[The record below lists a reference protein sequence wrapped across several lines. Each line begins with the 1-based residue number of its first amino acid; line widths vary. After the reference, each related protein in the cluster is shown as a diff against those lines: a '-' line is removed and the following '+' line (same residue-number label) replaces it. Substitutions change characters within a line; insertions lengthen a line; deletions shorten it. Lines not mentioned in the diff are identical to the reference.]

1 MCNLYKRHL
10 IDVSDECII
19 TPMRK
24 SKSNSPGV
32 NVSSTGKTSVASTMK
47 PVFGR
52 GKGRKSTRKGR

>member
-1 MCNLYKRHL
+1 
-10 IDVSDECII
+10 
-19 TPMRK
+19 MRK